1 MLAVRWRTH
10 WRQMSMGTRTWSF
23 NSHISNGVEWAHT
36 LRPRR
41 EIPVLL
47 RYETEDFWNGQGYQG
62 ALER

>member
-1 MLAVRWRTH
+1 M
-10 WRQMSMGTRTWSF
+10 
-23 NSHISNGVEWAHT
+23 ISNGVEWAHT

-41 EIPVLL
+41 ETPVLL